1 MTKKNNNAAKSQKGL
16 NCEQQKLVEN
26 SLNIAIIMGK
36 KWAPLGRKKGLT
48 TDDLIQEACLGLCK
62 AAAEFKGKSAAEFRK
77 HAEDCCRY
85 MVQRAIRQEET
96 ANKDI
101 DVYKD
106 ETQAISMP
114 AEDEETTERML
125 AVHEEKF
132 MRIDRMIA
140 VLNGKERK
148 VIRMLYGIEC
158 EVKDFKQVAQTLG
171 MKSACV
177 HQIYEKAMT
186 KLEFS
191 NIHNYGNN

>member
-1 MTKKNNNAAKSQKGL
+1 
-16 NCEQQKLVEN
+16 
-26 SLNIAIIMGK
+26 
-36 KWAPLGRKKGLT
+36 
-48 TDDLIQEACLGLCK
+48 
-62 AAAEFKGKSAAEFRK
+62 
-77 HAEDCCRY
+77 
-85 MVQRAIRQEET
+85 
-96 ANKDI
+96 
-101 DVYKD
+101 
-106 ETQAISMP
+106 MP
-114 AEDEETTERML
+114 AEDEENTEKML
-125 AVHEEKF
+125 AVREEKF